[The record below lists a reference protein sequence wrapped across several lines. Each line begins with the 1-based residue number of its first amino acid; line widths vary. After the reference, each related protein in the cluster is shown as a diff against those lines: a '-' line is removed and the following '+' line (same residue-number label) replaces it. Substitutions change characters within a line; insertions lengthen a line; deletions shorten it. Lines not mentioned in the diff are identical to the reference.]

1 MNSKGVTCSVLEN
14 STAVI
19 LPPFR
24 MTCLGERNG
33 MNSHISSRASSICQH
48 NIEIYSGILR
58 YTEVCRD
65 ILTSSGTAL
74 MLVKPF
80 LKTTNT
86 FFAPHRRADVAQSKA
101 VSPAPSTIAV
111 PRSLGRGV
119 CLHEHIP
126 AGTVKLY
133 CEVVTLSS
141 LSSLPPLPGLLVA
154 ATTGKKSLEV

>member
-1 MNSKGVTCSVLEN
+1 M
-14 STAVI
+14 
-19 LPPFR
+19 
-24 MTCLGERNG
+24 
-33 MNSHISSRASSICQH
+33 Q
-48 NIEIYSGILR
+48 R

-141 LSSLPPLPGLLVA
+141 LSFLSPLPGLLAA